1 MLDTSH
7 INKVKT
13 PQHLKTPRSHRF
25 MMSASASSY
34 AMLMAGT
41 MSVPRSMAKIKTVD
55 NGIGVRKTIQHKKGE
70 ISGMFDVSV

>member
-1 MLDTSH
+1 
-7 INKVKT
+7 
-13 PQHLKTPRSHRF
+13 

-41 MSVPRSMAKIKTVD
+41 MSVPRSMARISTVLR
-55 NGIGVRKTIQHKKGE
+55 GIGVRNTIQHKNGL